1 MTPQDTLD
9 VVPLHIEQT
18 QGIRSGKPR
27 IRGTRVTV
35 ADVVLWTERGM
46 SPYEIVAD
54 FPQLGLGDVYAAMA
68 YYHDNQEAI
77 DRQIQESREFVSR
90 MKAQLTETSNDNDEG
105 TDADGNPVSS

>member
-9 VVPLHIEQT
+9 VVPVHIEQT
-18 QGIRSGKPR
+18 PGIRSGKPR

-68 YYHDNQEAI
+68 YYHDNQETI
-77 DRQIQESREFVSR
+77 DRQIQESQEFVSK
-90 MKAQLTETSNDNDEG
+90 MKAQLTKSSNGTDEG
-105 TDADGNPVSS
+105 TDADGNQVSS